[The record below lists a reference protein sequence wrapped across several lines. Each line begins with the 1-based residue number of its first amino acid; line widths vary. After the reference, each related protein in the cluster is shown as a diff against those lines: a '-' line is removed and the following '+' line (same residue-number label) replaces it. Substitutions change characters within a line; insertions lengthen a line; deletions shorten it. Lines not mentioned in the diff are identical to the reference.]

1 MWQDRIL
8 VTFLLYL
15 LSVNKNSIWTYMASQ
30 FSKAIDILSFWPE
43 TEFGRFVDQSV
54 KKAAGKER
62 AHF

>member
-15 LSVNKNSIWTYMASQ
+15 LSVNKDSIWTYMASQ

-43 TEFGRFVDQSV
+43 
-54 KKAAGKER
+54 A
-62 AHF
+62 